1 MSVSIEKFNIYLS
14 LEDQLIQKL
23 DIDFNVESLEEDF
36 TSLLWWNDDLST
48 KVRKVFYPFI
58 NANRWNLFEEFFGQM
73 INDNFNVNSEFLMN
87 IDLSSEINDFINKDK
102 VISFQINISRNN

>member
-58 NANRWNLFEEFFGQM
+58 NAHRWNLFEEFFGQM
-73 INDNFNVNSEFLMN
+73 INDNFNVNSE
-87 IDLSSEINDFINKDK
+87 I
-102 VISFQINISRNN
+102 